1 MLNRCLLNEVKNL
14 MLSRES
20 QSQQGRTYVQ
30 AVTGQDE
37 LGRGS
42 WVSREGFP
50 EEVAVKKGL
59 EE

>member
-1 MLNRCLLNEVKNL
+1 MMNL

-20 QSQQGRTYVQ
+20 QSQQRQTCVQ
-30 AVTGQDE
+30 VVTGQDE

-42 WVSREGFP
+42 WVSPEGFP